1 MTFSSIVN
9 MAEDH
14 IKIGVMAG
22 TILVMDY
29 IIGNFLLYQRIF
41 QGKKQLRFRKPW
53 IIYMAGAAFS
63 ASIEIIQLIFHW
75 GIVETDD
82 ILNNLLGVAIGY
94 GGYRLLSV
102 LFRAHRSG
110 RGKVRLIFTGCR

>member
-9 MAEDH
+9 MAENY

-41 QGKKQLRFRKPW
+41 QGKKQLRFRKP
-53 IIYMAGAAFS
+53 
-63 ASIEIIQLIFHW
+63 
-75 GIVETDD
+75 
-82 ILNNLLGVAIGY
+82 
-94 GGYRLLSV
+94 
-102 LFRAHRSG
+102 
-110 RGKVRLIFTGCR
+110 